1 MFNHK
6 PNNTNPS
13 PLSRIRLTFKH
24 VLSKTLP
31 ILAVAAALTLTPT
44 PPSHAQENPATPEK
58 PTSEKSAPIKL
69 VALGDSLTA
78 GYQLPPGT
86 GFPEQLGAKLLEK
99 GYNVI
104 VNNAGVSGDTT
115 SGGRARLDWA
125 LEEDTDAV
133 ILELGPNDALRG
145 IDPALTR
152 QNLEA
157 IILEMH
163 KRGIKVLLAGALAPP
178 NMGPDYAAAFN
189 PIYPE
194 LATKHGILLYPFF
207 LDGVAAQPKLNL
219 ADGMHPTA
227 EGVGV
232 IVEAI
237 LPRVEELIDEVRRAR
252 TAKTD
257 QSGLSPAS
265 ATH

>member
-1 MFNHK
+1 
-6 PNNTNPS
+6 
-13 PLSRIRLTFKH
+13 
-24 VLSKTLP
+24 
-31 ILAVAAALTLTPT
+31 
-44 PPSHAQENPATPEK
+44 
-58 PTSEKSAPIKL
+58 
-69 VALGDSLTA
+69 

-86 GFPEQLGAKLLEK
+86 GFPEQLGAKLIAK

-125 LEEDTDAV
+125 LESDTDGV

-194 LATKHGILLYPFF
+194 LAEKHGLILYPFF

-227 EGVGV
+227 EGVGI

-237 LPRVEELIDEVRRAR
+237 LPSVENLIDEVRQAR
-252 TAKTD
+252 IAKTAQND
-257 QSGLSPAS
+257 QSPPPT
-265 ATH
+265 TH